1 MFNSYGRALNVL
13 KRIGHKEERGPE
25 SSLNGNNIIYDIVTK
40 VLVVKK
46 KKKTTNYIH

>member
-13 KRIGHKEERGPE
+13 KMIGHKEERGPE

-46 KKKTTNYIH
+46 KKKNY